1 MPEIEK
7 LGDLITKI
15 NNVTRYV
22 IRDYPGNI
30 NIIDLDKASTE
41 KKQAFKD

>member
-1 MPEIEK
+1 LKSICQDIEK

-15 NNVTRYV
+15 SNVTRYV
-22 IRDYPGNI
+22 TRDYPGNS

-41 KKQAFKD
+41 RK